1 MHTGMDSVYNFL
13 QGHGSLKPSW
23 RMESQPYIT
32 PAGITIV
39 FGAQYSFE
47 KCYLSDN
54 RDGYHERFLVESG
67 RSLGPRI
74 FHTGNIIYGA
84 GSSDVHQD
92 VVNMGEARS
101 ALIRIKAEGGPSSFS
116 YKNYQLPSRCALI
129 RFTLLGY

>member
-47 KCYLSDN
+47 NVISATTGMDIMKDSWWNPADL
-54 RDGYHERFLVESG
+54 LV
-67 RSLGPRI
+67 LG
-74 FHTGNIIYGA
+74 
-84 GSSDVHQD
+84 
-92 VVNMGEARS
+92 
-101 ALIRIKAEGGPSSFS
+101 FS
-116 YKNYQLPSRCALI
+116 
-129 RFTLLGY
+129 TLEI